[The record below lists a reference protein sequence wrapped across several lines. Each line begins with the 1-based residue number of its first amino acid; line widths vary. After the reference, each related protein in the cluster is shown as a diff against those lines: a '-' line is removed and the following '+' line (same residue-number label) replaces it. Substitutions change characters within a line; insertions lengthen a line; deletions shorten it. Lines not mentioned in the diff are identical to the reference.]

1 MSLWWIM
8 KIEKLVLQNYKSF
21 KERTV
26 IEFNESLNILVGNNE
41 AGKST
46 ILEALHLCLSGILDG
61 RYLKH
66 DFHQYLFNY
75 EVVEQYLEKIK
86 TDKTTVLPALL
97 IEVYFKKNDEL
108 AEFDGSFNSDRNPKA
123 QGICFEIKL
132 DDTYSDLYK
141 DLINSTDEQTSIPIE
156 YFHIEWKSFA
166 RKAVISRVIPLKSIL
181 IDSSASKV
189 KNGSDLYL
197 SKIIKDGLDRSEHI
211 GLAQSY
217 RRLKQSFNNDPNI
230 VGLNTKITANSKI
243 SDKQLSITVDL
254 SSNNSWESQLTT
266 NFNNIPFDQ
275 IGKGEQCIVKTNLA
289 LHHSNQTDKNLILL
303 EEPENHLS
311 HTKLNSLIK
320 QIQENG
326 ADKQIIISTHS
337 SFVANKLGLENLI
350 LIDNKKTKFFRDLP
364 PDTYKY
370 FKKLAGYE
378 TLRLILAEKAVL
390 VEGPSDELV
399 FQKLYMQENSNRLP
413 IEDGIDVISVQSLA
427 FKRFLDIANLLDK
440 SVAVITDNDGDFD
453 KNISNK
459 YEDYLGLQHIF
470 ISADNRNDLNT
481 LEPQFFDVNKHD
493 LHKLRSVI
501 GYPSTYIKDQDIID
515 YMINQK
521 TEWALKLFESDEVL
535 EYPNYIKAVVDWCNV

>member
-1 MSLWWIM
+1 M

-26 IEFNESLNILVGNNE
+26 ITFNEGLNILVGDNE

-46 ILEALHLCLSGILDG
+46 ILEAIHLCLSGILDG
-61 RYLKH
+61 KYLKH

-75 EVVEQYLEKIK
+75 QVIEEYLHKIK
-86 TDKTTVLPALL
+86 TDKTVKLPELL
-97 IEVYFKKNDEL
+97 IEVYFQNHEDL
-108 AEFDGSFNSDRNPKA
+108 SEFEGSYNSEHNYKA
-123 QGICFEIKL
+123 QGIRFEIKL

-141 DLINSTDEQTSIPIE
+141 DLIALTDEQTSLPIE
-156 YFHIEWKSFA
+156 YFHIEWQSFA
-166 RKAVISRVIPLKSIL
+166 RKAVIGRIIPIKSVL
-181 IDSSASKV
+181 IDSSSSKV
-189 KNGSDLYL
+189 KNGSDIYL
-197 SKIIKDGLDRSEHI
+197 SKIIKDNLSKAEQI

-217 RRLKQSFNNDPNI
+217 RKLKQNFNDDGN
-230 VGLNTKITANSKI
+230 VTALNTKITSSAEI

-266 NFNNIPFDQ
+266 NFNNVPFDQ

-289 LHHSNQTDKNLILL
+289 LAHSHEKDKNLILI

-311 HTKLNSLIK
+311 HTKLNSLIA
-320 QIQENG
+320 QIKNKK

-350 LIDNKKTKFFRDLP
+350 LVDNKKTKFFRELP
-364 PDTYKY
+364 PDTYNY

-378 TLRLILAEKAVL
+378 TLRLILAKKAVL

-399 FQKLYMQENSNRLP
+399 FQKLYMQKNDNKLP

-427 FKRFLDIANLLDK
+427 FKRFLDIANLLEK
-440 SVAVITDNDGDFD
+440 NVAVITDNDGDFAT
-453 KNISNK
+453 NITNK
-459 YEDYLGLQHIF
+459 YNSYFGSKHIL
-470 ISADNRNDLNT
+470 ISADNRNELNT

-493 LHKLRSVI
+493 LPKLRSVI
-501 GYPSTYIKDQDIID
+501 GYPSTYTEDQKIID

-521 TEWALKLFESDEVL
+521 TDWALKLFESDEVL
-535 EYPNYIKAVVDWCNV
+535 EYPNYIKTVVDWCN

>member
-1 MSLWWIM
+1 L

-26 IEFNESLNILVGNNE
+26 ITFNEGLNILVGDNE

-46 ILEALHLCLSGILDG
+46 ILEAIHLCLSGILDG
-61 RYLKH
+61 KYLKH

-75 EVVEQYLEKIK
+75 QVIEEYLHKIK
-86 TDKTTVLPALL
+86 TDKTVKLPELL
-97 IEVYFKKNDEL
+97 IEVYFQNHEDL
-108 AEFDGSFNSDRNPKA
+108 SEFEGSYNSEHNYKA
-123 QGICFEIKL
+123 QGIRFEIKL

-141 DLINSTDEQTSIPIE
+141 DLIALTDEQTSLPIE
-156 YFHIEWKSFA
+156 YFHIEWQSFA
-166 RKAVISRVIPLKSIL
+166 RKAVIGRIIPIKSVL
-181 IDSSASKV
+181 IDSSSSKV
-189 KNGSDLYL
+189 KNGSDIYL
-197 SKIIKDGLDRSEHI
+197 SKIIKDNLSKAEQI

-217 RRLKQSFNNDPNI
+217 RKLKQNFNDDGN
-230 VGLNTKITANSKI
+230 VTALNTKITSSAEI

-266 NFNNIPFDQ
+266 NFNNVPFDQ

-289 LHHSNQTDKNLILL
+289 LAHSHEKDKNLILI

-311 HTKLNSLIK
+311 HTKLNSLIA
-320 QIQENG
+320 QIKNKK

-350 LIDNKKTKFFRDLP
+350 LVDNKKTKFFRELP
-364 PDTYKY
+364 PDTYNY

-378 TLRLILAEKAVL
+378 TLRLILAKKAVL

-399 FQKLYMQENSNRLP
+399 FQKLYMQKNDNKLP

-427 FKRFLDIANLLDK
+427 FKRFLDIANLLEK
-440 SVAVITDNDGDFD
+440 NVAVITDNDGDFAT
-453 KNISNK
+453 NITNK
-459 YEDYLGLQHIF
+459 YNSYFGSKHIL
-470 ISADNRNDLNT
+470 ISADNRNELNT

-493 LHKLRSVI
+493 LPKLRSVI
-501 GYPSTYIKDQDIID
+501 GYPSTYTEDQKIID
-515 YMINQK
+515 YMI
-521 TEWALKLFESDEVL
+521 
-535 EYPNYIKAVVDWCNV
+535 

>member
-1 MSLWWIM
+1 L

-26 IEFNESLNILVGNNE
+26 ITFNEGLNILVGDNE

-46 ILEALHLCLSGILDG
+46 ILEAIHLCLSGILDG
-61 RYLKH
+61 KYLKH

-75 EVVEQYLEKIK
+75 QVVEEYLHKIK
-86 TDKTTVLPALL
+86 TDKTVKLPELL
-97 IEVYFKKNDEL
+97 IEVYFQNHEDL
-108 AEFDGSFNSDRNPKA
+108 SEFEGSYNSEHNYKA
-123 QGICFEIKL
+123 QGIRFEIKL

-141 DLINSTDEQTSIPIE
+141 DLIALTDEQTSLPIE
-156 YFHIEWKSFA
+156 YFHIEWQSFA
-166 RKAVISRVIPLKSIL
+166 RKAVIGRIIPIKSVL
-181 IDSSASKV
+181 IDSSSSKV
-189 KNGSDLYL
+189 KNGSDIYL
-197 SKIIKDGLDRSEHI
+197 SKIIKDNLSKAEQI

-217 RRLKQSFNNDPNI
+217 RKLKQNFNDDGN
-230 VGLNTKITANSKI
+230 VTALNTKITSSAEI

-266 NFNNIPFDQ
+266 NFNNVPFDQ

-289 LHHSNQTDKNLILL
+289 LAHSHEKDKNLILI

-311 HTKLNSLIK
+311 HTKLNSLIA
-320 QIQENG
+320 QIKNKK

-350 LIDNKKTKFFRDLP
+350 LVDNKKTKFFRELP
-364 PDTYKY
+364 PDTYNY

-378 TLRLILAEKAVL
+378 TLRLILAKKAVL

-399 FQKLYMQENSNRLP
+399 FQKLYMQKNDNKLP

-427 FKRFLDIANLLDK
+427 FKRFLDIANLLEK
-440 SVAVITDNDGDFD
+440 NVAVITDNDGDFAT
-453 KNISNK
+453 NITNK
-459 YEDYLGLQHIF
+459 YNSYFGSKHIL
-470 ISADNRNDLNT
+470 ISADNRNELNT

-493 LHKLRSVI
+493 LPKLRSVI
-501 GYPSTYIKDQDIID
+501 DYPSTYTEDQKIID

-521 TEWALKLFESDEVL
+521 TDWALKLFESDEVL
-535 EYPNYIKAVVDWCNV
+535 EYPNYIKTVVDWCN

>member
-1 MSLWWIM
+1 M

-26 IEFNESLNILVGNNE
+26 ITFNEGLNILVGDNE

-46 ILEALHLCLSGILDG
+46 ILEAIHLCLSGILDG
-61 RYLKH
+61 KYLKH

-75 EVVEQYLEKIK
+75 QVVEEYLHKIK
-86 TDKTTVLPALL
+86 TDKTVKLPELL
-97 IEVYFKKNDEL
+97 IEVYFQNHEDL
-108 AEFDGSFNSDRNPKA
+108 SEFEGSYNSEHNYKA
-123 QGICFEIKL
+123 QGIRFEIKL

-141 DLINSTDEQTSIPIE
+141 DLIALTDEQTSLPIE
-156 YFHIEWKSFA
+156 YFHIEWQSFA
-166 RKAVISRVIPLKSIL
+166 RKAVIGRIIPIKSVL
-181 IDSSASKV
+181 IDSSSSKV
-189 KNGSDLYL
+189 KNGSDIYL
-197 SKIIKDGLDRSEHI
+197 SKIIKDNLSKAEQI

-217 RRLKQSFNNDPNI
+217 RKLKQNFNDDGN
-230 VGLNTKITANSKI
+230 VTALNTKITSSAEI
-243 SDKQLSITVDL
+243 SDKLLSITVDL

-266 NFNNIPFDQ
+266 NFNNVPFDQ

-289 LHHSNQTDKNLILL
+289 LAHSHEKDKNLILI

-311 HTKLNSLIK
+311 HTKLNSLIA
-320 QIQENG
+320 QIKNKK

-350 LIDNKKTKFFRDLP
+350 LVDNKKTKFFRELP
-364 PDTYKY
+364 PDTYNY

-378 TLRLILAEKAVL
+378 TLRLILAKKAVL

-399 FQKLYMQENSNRLP
+399 FQKLYMQKNDNKLP

-427 FKRFLDIANLLDK
+427 FKRFLDIANLLEK
-440 SVAVITDNDGDFD
+440 NVAVITDNDGDFAT
-453 KNISNK
+453 NITNK
-459 YEDYLGLQHIF
+459 YNSYFGSKHIL
-470 ISADNRNDLNT
+470 ISADNRNELNT

-493 LHKLRSVI
+493 LPKLRSVI
-501 GYPSTYIKDQDIID
+501 GYPSTYTEDQKIID

-521 TEWALKLFESDEVL
+521 TDWALKLFESDEVL
-535 EYPNYIKAVVDWCNV
+535 EYPNYIKTVVDWCN

>member
-1 MSLWWIM
+1 M

-26 IEFNESLNILVGNNE
+26 ITFNEDLNILVGDNE

-46 ILEALHLCLSGILDG
+46 ILEAIHLCLSGILDG
-61 RYLKH
+61 KYLKH

-75 EVVEQYLEKIK
+75 QVVEEYLHKIK
-86 TDKTTVLPALL
+86 TDKTVKLPELL
-97 IEVYFKKNDEL
+97 IEVYFQNHEDL
-108 AEFDGSFNSDRNPKA
+108 SEFEGSYNSEHNYKA
-123 QGICFEIKL
+123 QGIRFEIKL

-141 DLINSTDEQTSIPIE
+141 DLIALTDEQTSLPIE
-156 YFHIEWKSFA
+156 YFHIEWQSFA
-166 RKAVISRVIPLKSIL
+166 RKAVIGRIIPIKSVL
-181 IDSSASKV
+181 IDSSSSKV
-189 KNGSDLYL
+189 KNGSDIYL
-197 SKIIKDGLDRSEHI
+197 SKIIKDNLSKAEQI

-217 RRLKQSFNNDPNI
+217 RKLKQNFNDDGN
-230 VGLNTKITANSKI
+230 VTALNTKITSSAEI

-266 NFNNIPFDQ
+266 NFNNVPFDQ
-275 IGKGEQCIVKTNLA
+275 IGKGEKCIVKTNLA
-289 LHHSNQTDKNLILL
+289 LAHSHEKDKNLILI

-311 HTKLNSLIK
+311 HTKLNSLIA
-320 QIQENG
+320 QIKNKK

-350 LIDNKKTKFFRDLP
+350 LVDNKKTKFFRELP
-364 PDTYKY
+364 PDTYNY

-378 TLRLILAEKAVL
+378 TLRLILAKKAVL

-399 FQKLYMQENSNRLP
+399 FQKLYMQKNDNKLP

-427 FKRFLDIANLLDK
+427 FKRFLDIANLLEK
-440 SVAVITDNDGDFD
+440 NVAVITDNDGDFAT
-453 KNISNK
+453 NITNK
-459 YEDYLGLQHIF
+459 YNSYFGSKHIL
-470 ISADNRNDLNT
+470 ISADNRNELNT

-493 LHKLRSVI
+493 LPKLRSVI
-501 GYPSTYIKDQDIID
+501 GYPSTYTEDQKIID

-521 TEWALKLFESDEVL
+521 TDWALKLFESDEVL
-535 EYPNYIKAVVDWCNV
+535 EYPNYIKTVVDWCN

>member
-1 MSLWWIM
+1 MIL

-66 DFHQYLFNY
+66 DFHQYLFNN
-75 EVVEQYLEKIK
+75 EIVEEYLANIKI
-86 TDKTTVLPALL
+86 DNTTRLPELL
-97 IEVYFKKNDEL
+97 IEVYFQNNDEL
-108 AEFDGSFNSDRNPKA
+108 AEFKGSFNSDHNPKA
-123 QGICFEIKL
+123 QGIRFEIKL
-132 DDTYSDLYK
+132 DETYVDLYA
-141 DLINSTDEQTSIPIE
+141 DLVQSGDEQTSIPIE
-156 YFHIEWKSFA
+156 YFHVEWHSFA
-166 RKAVISRVIPLKSIL
+166 NKAVISRVIPIKSIL
-181 IDSSASKV
+181 IDSSSSKL

-197 SKIIKDGLDRSEHI
+197 SKIIKDGLERNEHI
-211 GLAQSY
+211 GLAQAY
-217 RRLKQSFNNDPNI
+217 RKLKQSFNSDSNI
-230 VGLNTKITANSKI
+230 VSLNTKITANSKI

-266 NFNNIPFDQ
+266 NFNNVPFDQ

-289 LHHSNQTDKNLILL
+289 LHHSNQKDKNLILL

-427 FKRFLDIANLLDK
+427 FKRFLDIANLLSK
-440 SVAVITDNDGDFD
+440 KVAVITDNDGDFE

-459 YEDYLGLQHIF
+459 YEDYLGLKHIF
-470 ISADNRNDLNT
+470 ISADNRDDLNT
-481 LEPQFFDVNKHD
+481 LEPQFFDVNKDD
-493 LHKLRSVI
+493 LVKFRQVI
-501 GYPSTYIKDQDIID
+501 KYPSTYEENDEIVK
-515 YMINQK
+515 YMIGQK
-521 TEWALKLFESDEVL
+521 TDWALKLFESEERL
-535 EYPNYIKAVVDWCNV
+535 EYPNYIKAVVEWCKS

>member
-1 MSLWWIM
+1 M

-26 IEFNESLNILVGNNE
+26 ITFNEGLNILVGDNE

-46 ILEALHLCLSGILDG
+46 ILEAIHLCLSGILDG
-61 RYLKH
+61 KYLKH

-75 EVVEQYLEKIK
+75 QVVEEYLHKIK
-86 TDKTTVLPALL
+86 TDKTVKLPELL
-97 IEVYFKKNDEL
+97 IEVYFQNHEDL
-108 AEFDGSFNSDRNPKA
+108 SEFEGSYNSEHNYKA
-123 QGICFEIKL
+123 QGIRFEIKL

-141 DLINSTDEQTSIPIE
+141 DLIALTDEQTSLPIE
-156 YFHIEWKSFA
+156 YFHIEWQSFA
-166 RKAVISRVIPLKSIL
+166 RKAVIGRIIPIKSVL
-181 IDSSASKV
+181 IDSSSSKV
-189 KNGSDLYL
+189 KNGSDIYL
-197 SKIIKDGLDRSEHI
+197 SKIIKDNLSKAEQI

-217 RRLKQSFNNDPNI
+217 RKLKQNFNDDGN
-230 VGLNTKITANSKI
+230 VTALNTKITSSAEI

-266 NFNNIPFDQ
+266 NFNNVPFDQ

-289 LHHSNQTDKNLILL
+289 LAHSHEKDRNLILI

-311 HTKLNSLIK
+311 HTKLNSLIA
-320 QIQENG
+320 QIKNKK

-350 LIDNKKTKFFRDLP
+350 LVDNKKTKFFRELP
-364 PDTYKY
+364 PDTYNY

-378 TLRLILAEKAVL
+378 TLRLILAKKAVL

-399 FQKLYMQENSNRLP
+399 FQKLYMQKNDNKLP

-427 FKRFLDIANLLDK
+427 FKRFLDIANLLEK
-440 SVAVITDNDGDFD
+440 NVAVITDNDGDFAT
-453 KNISNK
+453 NITNK
-459 YEDYLGLQHIF
+459 YNSYFGSKHIL
-470 ISADNRNDLNT
+470 ISADNRNELNT

-493 LHKLRSVI
+493 LPKLRSVI
-501 GYPSTYIKDQDIID
+501 DYPSTYTEDQKIID

-521 TEWALKLFESDEVL
+521 TDWALKLFESDEVL
-535 EYPNYIKAVVDWCNV
+535 EYPNYIKTVVDWCN